1 MTTDLT
7 KLWLV
12 VLLLLQGCSSAMP
25 PMSNTQIIAATKQCT
40 DAHMKA
46 DAYHETGL
54 LQGDDRIVAIQ
65 CSPENKP

>member
-1 MTTDLT
+1 
-7 KLWLV
+7 
-12 VLLLLQGCSSAMP
+12 
-25 PMSNTQIIAATKQCT
+25 
-40 DAHMKA
+40 MKA